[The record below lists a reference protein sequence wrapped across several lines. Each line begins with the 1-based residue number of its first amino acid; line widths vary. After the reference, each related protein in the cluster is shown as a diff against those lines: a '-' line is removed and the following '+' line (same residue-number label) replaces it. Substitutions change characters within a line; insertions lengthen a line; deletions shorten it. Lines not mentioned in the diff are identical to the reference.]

1 MVMLLV
7 WLLVAILALYV
18 VRLLLPM
25 TGLPA
30 NAQTAV
36 IIILAIILLLWL
48 VGGNLPRNLT
58 S

>member
-36 IIILAIILLLWL
+36 IIILAIILLLMIA
-48 VGGNLPRNLT
+48 GYIPKGSLT
-58 S
+58 